1 MVLHGIVATNWSP
14 REYWRAYVILNQ
26 VAEQA
31 EPTALGN
38 KAAARAIR
46 CLRKI
51 HNRFGRTEEIK
62 SADLRLSAWLA
73 QNR

>member
-1 MVLHGIVATNWSP
+1 M
-14 REYWRAYVILNQ
+14 ILNQ